1 VIYFSLTGGDP
12 EGLSPLLVVTVNE
25 NGLDWIANN
34 VDSIYSIIDI
44 IQGQIYYTKVV
55 C

>member
-1 VIYFSLTGGDP
+1 VIYYLLTGGDP
-12 EGLSPLLVVTVNE
+12 EGLSPFLLLLYM
-25 NGLDWIANN
+25 GMDWIANK

-44 IQGQIYYTKVV
+44 INGQIYYTKVV